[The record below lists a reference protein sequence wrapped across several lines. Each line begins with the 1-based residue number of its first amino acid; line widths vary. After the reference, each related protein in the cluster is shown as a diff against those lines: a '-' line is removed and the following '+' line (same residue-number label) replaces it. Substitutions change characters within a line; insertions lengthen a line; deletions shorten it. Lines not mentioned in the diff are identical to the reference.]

1 MQFQGSVPIKAD
13 RQAVWDL
20 LMDPQK
26 VGSCGPGVERVEVVD
41 PRRFR
46 IHAKVGIGLIRATF
60 AVDVERTEETEPDF
74 AVLKGTGKA
83 PGSAVDGNAEM
94 SLSDGPDGWTLM
106 EWKADVHIH
115 GKLASVGAR
124 LIEGT
129 ARKMIDQTF
138 DCIRVKL
145 EA

>member
-1 MQFQGSVPIKAD
+1 MHFEGHVPIKAD
-13 RQAVWDL
+13 RQKTWDL

-26 VGSCGPGVERVEVVD
+26 VGSCGPGVERVEVLD
-41 PRRFR
+41 DKRFR

-60 AVDVERTEETEPDF
+60 AVVVERADERAPDY
-74 AVLKGTGKA
+74 AQLKGTGKA
-83 PGSAVDGNAEM
+83 PGSAVDGVAEM
-94 SLSDGPDGWTLM
+94 HLSDGADGTTIM
-106 EWKADVHIH
+106 DWKADVQIH

-129 ARKMIDQTF
+129 AKKMIDQTF

-145 EA
+145 EV

>member
-1 MQFQGSVPIKAD
+1 MHFEGHVPIKAD
-13 RQAVWDL
+13 RQKTWDL

-26 VGSCGPGVERVEVVD
+26 VGTCGPGVERVEVID
-41 PRRFR
+41 DTRFK

-60 AVDVERTEETEPDF
+60 AVEVERTEAILPDH

-83 PGSAVDGNAEM
+83 PGSAVDGSARM
-94 SLSDGPDGWTLM
+94 TLSDGPDGGTLM
-106 EWKADVHIH
+106 DWTADVHIH

-129 ARKMIDQTF
+129 AQKMIAQTF
-138 DCIRVKL
+138 DCIRLKL

>member
-1 MQFQGSVPIKAD
+1 MHFEGHVPIKAD
-13 RQAVWDL
+13 RQKTWDL
-20 LMDPQK
+20 LMDPEK
-26 VGSCGPGVERVEVVD
+26 VGSCGPGVERVEVID
-41 PRRFR
+41 EKRFR

-60 AVDVERTEETEPDF
+60 AVDVERADERAPDF
-74 AVLKGTGKA
+74 ARLKGTGKA
-83 PGSAVDGNAEM
+83 PGSAVDGTAEM
-94 SLSDGPDGWTLM
+94 HLSDGADGTTIMDWT
-106 EWKADVHIH
+106 ADVQIH

-129 ARKMIDQTF
+129 AKKMIDQTF

>member
-1 MQFQGSVPIKAD
+1 VHFEGSVPIKAD
-13 RQAVWDL
+13 RQTTWDL

-26 VGSCGPGVERVEVVD
+26 VGSCGPGVERVEVID
-41 PRRFR
+41 ERRFR

-60 AVDVERTEETEPDF
+60 AVDVERTEERAPEF
-74 AVLKGTGKA
+74 AILKGTGKA
-83 PGSAVDGNAEM
+83 PGSAVDGAAEM
-94 SLSDGPDGWTLM
+94 ALTEAPDGTTVM
-106 EWKADVHIH
+106 DWKADVHIH

-129 ARKMIDQTF
+129 AQKMIAQTF